1 MSEIKNKTFEDKCKL
16 LGNKLLII
24 KDILDSSFMKELE
37 FEFSSLSAVRSI
49 SVDKKF
55 LLFSLYYLAGDDY
68 LFYEFKLSLK
78 EKIRSIAKDYYVSD
92 FAEYFKV
99 KDDQLPQDLLHDEWI
114 GIYNKTFEDKC
125 KLLGNTLLKIKDIM
139 ESGLREQL
147 LGTSCVSL
155 DKTLLL
161 FSLYYLVDDDYILK
175 LRRRLE
181 SSIGLIAYDYYV
193 NFGMTDFGLDNLLD
207 TPTPQ
212 DLQDIDTPIPPLELD
227 LP

>member
-1 MSEIKNKTFEDKCKL
+1 MGEIKNKTFEDKCKL

-49 SVDKKF
+49 SVDKK
-55 LLFSLYYLAGDDY
+55 
-68 LFYEFKLSLK
+68 
-78 EKIRSIAKDYYVSD
+78 
-92 FAEYFKV
+92 
-99 KDDQLPQDLLHDEWI
+99 
-114 GIYNKTFEDKC
+114 
-125 KLLGNTLLKIKDIM
+125 
-139 ESGLREQL
+139 
-147 LGTSCVSL
+147 
-155 DKTLLL
+155 LLL
-161 FSLYYLVDDDYILK
+161 FSLYYLVDDDYICK

-212 DLQDIDTPIPPLELD
+212 ALQMQTAAARLD
-227 LP
+227 LPNKE

>member
-49 SVDKKF
+49 SVDKKL

-114 GIYNKTFEDKC
+114 GIYKTFEDKC

-161 FSLYYLVDDDYILK
+161 FSLYYLVDDDYICK

-212 DLQDIDTPIPPLELD
+212 ALQMQTAAARLD
-227 LP
+227 LPNKE

>member
-1 MSEIKNKTFEDKCKL
+1 MGEIKNKTFEDKCKL

-49 SVDKKF
+49 SVDKKL

-114 GIYNKTFEDKC
+114 GIYKTFEDKC

-161 FSLYYLVDDDYILK
+161 FSLYYLVDDDYICK

-212 DLQDIDTPIPPLELD
+212 ALQMQTAAARLD
-227 LP
+227 LPNKE